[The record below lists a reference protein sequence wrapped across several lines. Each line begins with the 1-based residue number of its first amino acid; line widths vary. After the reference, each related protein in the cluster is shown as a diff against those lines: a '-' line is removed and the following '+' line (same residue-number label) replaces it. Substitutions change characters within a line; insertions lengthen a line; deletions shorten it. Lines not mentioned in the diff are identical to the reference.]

1 MKALSLTCRIAK
13 NDRMTVSGFGE
24 NNEVAIEIFSLL
36 EVASGKCVILSR
48 EQCYKLIDRLDRL
61 VQR

>member
-13 NDRMTVSGFGE
+13 NDRMTVSNFGE
-24 NNEVAIEIFSLL
+24 NNQVAIEIFTMKN
-36 EVASGKCVILSR
+36 ENVGRCVILSR